1 MRISDLSSDVC
12 ASDLLAQRKHGITR
26 QVLNLETG
34 IAIST
39 LRSYEEGT
47 SMPVS
52 ALVKMA
58 RVIPN
63 ELLSLMLDVGGKVI
77 ADAEPDETDLD
88 DLARA
93 AVDVLQKYVAAR
105 HPESPG
111 GVRIVH
117 SETDDIKMS
126 ARALGDRAGKVT
138 A

>member
-1 MRISDLSSDVC
+1 
-12 ASDLLAQRKHGITR
+12 
-26 QVLNLETG
+26 
-34 IAIST
+34 
-39 LRSYEEGT
+39 
-47 SMPVS
+47 MPVS

-117 SETDDIKMS
+117 SETDDLQSSEEQTYELQSLMPTSS
-126 ARALGDRAGKVT
+126 AVFCLKKQ
-138 A
+138 

>member
-1 MRISDLSSDVC
+1 MIRPPPRS
-12 ASDLLAQRKHGITR
+12 TR
-26 QVLNLETG
+26 HD
-34 IAIST
+34 
-39 LRSYEEGT
+39 T
-47 SMPVS
+47 SVPFAPFCRFAVA

-58 RVIPN
+58 RVSPN
-63 ELLSLMLDVGGKVI
+63 ELRSLMLDVGGKVI
-77 ADAEPDETDLD
+77 ADAEPDETDLE

>member
-1 MRISDLSSDVC
+1 MGL
-12 ASDLLAQRKHGITR
+12 
-26 QVLNLETG
+26 
-34 IAIST
+34 
-39 LRSYEEGT
+39 
-47 SMPVS
+47 
-52 ALVKMA
+52 
-58 RVIPN
+58 VIPN
-63 ELLSLMLDVGGKVI
+63 ELLRLMRDVGGKVI

-126 ARALGDRAGKVT
+126 ARALGDRAGKVRSEEHT
-138 A
+138 SELQSLMRISYAVFCLKKKKIHK